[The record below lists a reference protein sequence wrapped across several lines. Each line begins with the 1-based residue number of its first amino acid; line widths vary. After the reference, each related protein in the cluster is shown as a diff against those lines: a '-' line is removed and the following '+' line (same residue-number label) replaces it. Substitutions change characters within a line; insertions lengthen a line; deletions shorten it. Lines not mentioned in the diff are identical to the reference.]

1 MNFTIFGKGLSG
13 HHNHTFHFFPTCV
26 GVENKFL
33 KIWGGGGI
41 LHILPCHNLD
51 YSYPEML
58 QTKNGTIGLVVFK
71 NVKSLTDDD
80 RQRMIAI

>member
-13 HHNHTFHFFPTCV
+13 HHNHTFNFFPTCV
-26 GVENKFL
+26 GVENL
-33 KIWGGGGI
+33 WGVGI

-80 RQRMIAI
+80 RQSMIAI